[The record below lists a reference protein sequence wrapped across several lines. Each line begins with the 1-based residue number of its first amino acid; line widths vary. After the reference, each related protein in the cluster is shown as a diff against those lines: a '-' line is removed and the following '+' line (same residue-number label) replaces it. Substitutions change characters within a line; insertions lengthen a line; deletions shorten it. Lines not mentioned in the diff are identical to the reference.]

1 MTEIFDL
8 ALLESVLRALTPV
21 LLAALG
27 GLLCE
32 KAGVFNIGL
41 EGFMLV
47 GCFAAVAGSWF
58 GGDAWI
64 GVITAVLAGML
75 MAAILSFASVTLG
88 ADAIIVGIA
97 LNLLAVGL
105 TSFLVRTVL
114 GAQGTFQNPALD
126 GLPIFLSQSPLAYLS
141 WALVPICVVF
151 LRRTVWG
158 FRMQGVGEVPSAAR
172 SLGVNTK
179 RYQHAA
185 VLASG
190 ALCGLAGAQ
199 LALGNVVLF
208 SENMTAGRGWVA
220 VVVVMLGQ
228 AAPVGTLVA
237 ALLFAVTEAVGFR
250 LQGLGLPSQFTTAAP
265 YVITLAAL
273 VVVSVRRR
281 TLNLRRARG
290 GDRGASSDSGTT
302 PARPTDL
309 PEPETRVTVF
319 QGETYVS

>member
-1 MTEIFDL
+1 MTEILDP
-8 ALLESVLRALTPV
+8 ALVESILRALTPV

-41 EGFMLV
+41 EGFMLA

-58 GGDAWI
+58 GGEAWI
-64 GVITAVLAGML
+64 GVVTAVIAGML
-75 MAAILSFASVTLG
+75 MASILSISAVTLG

-97 LNLLAVGL
+97 LNLLAVGT

-114 GAQGTFQNPALD
+114 GAQGTFQDPELA
-126 GLPIFLSQSPLAYLS
+126 GLPIIFGQSPLAYLS
-141 WALVPICVVF
+141 WLLVPVLVVF
-151 LRRTVWG
+151 LRKTIWG
-158 FRMQGVGEVPSAAR
+158 FRLQGVGEVPGAAR

-179 RYQHAA
+179 LYQHAA

-228 AAPVGTLVA
+228 AAPVGVLIA
-237 ALLFAVTEAVGFR
+237 ALLFATTEAIGFR

-265 YVITLAAL
+265 YVITLIAL
-273 VVVSVRRR
+273 IVVSVRRR
-281 TLNLRRARG
+281 SSALRRARG
-290 GDRGASSDSGTT
+290 TGTPGPLRVADR
-302 PARPTDL
+302 
-309 PEPETRVTVF
+309 PEPVLATAS
-319 QGETYVS
+319 QGETNA

>member
-8 ALLESVLRALTPV
+8 ALLESVFRALTPV

-32 KAGVFNIGL
+32 RAGVFNIGL

-47 GCFAAVAGSWF
+47 GCFAAVVGSWF
-58 GGDAWI
+58 GGEAWI
-64 GVITAVLAGML
+64 GIVAAVVASML
-75 MAAILSFASVTLG
+75 MASLLAYASVSLG

-97 LNLLAVGL
+97 LNLLAAGI

-114 GAQGTFQNPALD
+114 GAQGTFQDQGLK
-126 GLPIFLSQSPLAYLS
+126 GLPVFLNQSPLAYLS
-141 WALVPICVVF
+141 LVLVPLLVLF
-151 LRRTVWG
+151 LRRTVLG
-158 FRMQGVGEVPSAAR
+158 FRLQGVGEAPGAAR
-172 SLGVNTK
+172 SLGINTK
-179 RYQHAA
+179 RYQYGA

-220 VVVVMLGQ
+220 VVAVMLGQ

-237 ALLFAVTEAVGFR
+237 GLLFALTEAIGFR
-250 LQGLGLPSQFTTAAP
+250 LQGRGLPSQFTTAAP
-265 YVITLAAL
+265 YLITLAAIIM
-273 VVVSVRRR
+273 VSIRRR
-281 TLNLRRARG
+281 SVALVRG
-290 GDRGASSDSGTT
+290 RGSHPEAPDRDTKDAS
-302 PARPTDL
+302 AI
-309 PEPETRVTVF
+309 ETAVH
-319 QGETYVS
+319 S

>member
-1 MTEIFDL
+1 MSALFDA
-8 ALLESVLRALTPV
+8 ALLESVLRALAPV

-32 KAGVFNIGL
+32 RAGVFNIGL

-47 GCFAAVAGSWF
+47 GAFAAVAGSWF
-58 GGDAWI
+58 SGSPWI
-64 GVITAVLAGML
+64 GVLTAVIAGAL
-75 MAAILSFASVTLG
+75 MSAILSYLSVTLG

-114 GAQGTFQNPALD
+114 GANGTFQDPALQ
-126 GLPIFLSQSPLAYLS
+126 GLPVIFGQSPLSYLA
-141 WALVPICVVF
+141 WIAVPILMVF

-158 FRMQGVGEVPSAAR
+158 FRLQGVGEMPGAAR
-172 SLGVNTK
+172 SLGINIR

-199 LALGNVVLF
+199 LSLGNVVLF

-228 AAPVGTLVA
+228 ATPIGALLGG
-237 ALLFAVTEAVGFR
+237 LLFAGTEAVGFR

-265 YVITLAAL
+265 YLITLIAL
-273 VVVSVRRR
+273 IAVSVRRGALR
-281 TLNLRRARG
+281 RRRARG
-290 GDRGASSDSGTT
+290 LPRTAIGARTELSEQSAPAGVSQSRSKGDINA
-302 PARPTDL
+302 
-309 PEPETRVTVF
+309 
-319 QGETYVS
+319 

>member
-1 MTEIFDL
+1 VNEIFDL
-8 ALLESVLRALTPV
+8 ALLESIFRSLTPV

-27 GLLCE
+27 GLICE

-58 GGDAWI
+58 SGDAWI
-64 GVITAVLAGML
+64 GVMTAILAGML
-75 MAAILSFASVTLG
+75 MAGILSIASVTLG

-97 LNLLAVGL
+97 LNLLAVGT

-114 GAQGTFQNPALD
+114 GAQGTFQDPALS
-126 GLPIFLSQSPLAYLS
+126 GLPIIQGQSPLVYLS
-141 WALVPICVVF
+141 WALVPLLVVF
-151 LRRTVWG
+151 LRQTIWG
-158 FRMQGVGEVPSAAR
+158 FRLQGVGEVPGAAR

-228 AAPVGTLVA
+228 AAPVGTLIA
-237 ALLFAVTEAVGFR
+237 ALLFATTEAVGFR

-265 YVITLAAL
+265 YVITLVAL
-273 VVVSVRRR
+273 IVVSVRRR
-281 TLNLRRARG
+281 SSALRRARG
-290 GDRGASSDSGTT
+290 SVTPDLARVADRKDPATVTASKGGNN
-302 PARPTDL
+302 
-309 PEPETRVTVF
+309 V
-319 QGETYVS
+319 